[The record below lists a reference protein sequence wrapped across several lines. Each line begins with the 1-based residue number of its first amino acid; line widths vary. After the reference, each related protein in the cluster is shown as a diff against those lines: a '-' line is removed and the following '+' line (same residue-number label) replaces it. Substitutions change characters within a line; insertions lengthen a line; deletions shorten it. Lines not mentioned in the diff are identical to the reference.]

1 MLSSKNLTLTI
12 LPLTMLA
19 SAQQKKPNFVFF
31 ITDDIS
37 PNDLGIYGNKQI
49 KTPNLDKLAK
59 KSIVFENAYLTA
71 SSCSPSRCSIITSR
85 YPHNT
90 GAPEL
95 GMSLPK
101 DQLTVTQVLKN
112 NGYYTVLSGKNHIR
126 NSKSMGFDVCSDSK
140 PAGAEKWVGHLKDRP
155 KDKPFFFWFASH
167 DAHHPFQF
175 NKLAPHY
182 KPSEVPVPPML
193 YDGPETRKELA
204 AYYHE
209 VSRSDYYVG
218 EVIKELENQGIFD
231 NTYFVFCSDN
241 GRPFLRCKTYL
252 YESGIQTPLLISG
265 PKVKP
270 GRSKSLISSIDFAAT
285 FLDLAGIKRPEFF
298 QGRSF
303 QNVLKNPEEAHRK
316 TLFAERNWHIYQSHE
331 RMVRIGDYM
340 YIWNAWPHK
349 HNVAGE
355 SACYAFPTVK
365 EYWEAGKQGKLTP
378 KQLEFTQLPKKAELL
393 FNVERDPLQMNNLS
407 DSVEYQDMLKK
418 FRKVLNKWQVDTGDT
433 VPTNPTPNRQPLHK
447 RVKKLPKRREF
458 AGQKTNAKAINNPGQ
473 F

>member
-1 MLSSKNLTLTI
+1 MNKLLLIFSLLLGICT
-12 LPLTMLA
+12 A
-19 SAQQKKPNFVFF
+19 AEKPNFIFF

-37 PNDLGIYGNKQI
+37 PNDLGIYGNKHI
-49 KTPNLDKLAK
+49 KTPHLDSLAK
-59 KSIVFENAYLTA
+59 EALVFDNAYLTA

-90 GAPEL
+90 AAPEL

-101 DQLTVTQVLKN
+101 DQLTVSQVLKN
-112 NGYYTVLSGKNHIR
+112 NGYYTVMSGKNHIR
-126 NSKSMGFDVCSDSK
+126 NPKSMGFDVYSNSN
-140 PAGAEKWVGHLKDRP
+140 PAGSEKWVGHLRSRP

-175 NKLAPHY
+175 NDLAPHY
-182 KPSEVPVPPML
+182 DPSEVPVPPML

-218 EVIKELENQGIFD
+218 ELIKELKKQGIYN

-252 YESGIQTPLLISG
+252 YESGIKTPLLISG
-265 PKVKP
+265 PKVKA
-270 GRSKSLISSIDFAAT
+270 GRSASFISAIDFSAT
-285 FLDLAGIKRPEFF
+285 FLDLAEIKRPKSF

-303 QNVLKNPEEAHRK
+303 KKVLSEPKAPHRK
-316 TLFAERNWHIYQSHE
+316 FLIAERNWHVYQSHE
-331 RMVRIGDYM
+331 RMVRFGDYM
-340 YIWNAWPHK
+340 YIWNAWPEK

-355 SACYAFPTVK
+355 SSCYAFPTVK
-365 EYWEAGKQGKLTP
+365 EYWEAGKAGKLSA
-378 KQLEFTQLPKKAELL
+378 KQFEFTQLPKAPEQL
-393 FNVERDPLQMNNLS
+393 FNVKRDPFQMTNLAES
-407 DSVEYQDMLKK
+407 AEYKDMLRK
-418 FRKVLNKWQVDTGDT
+418 FRKVLNQWQEETGDT
-433 VPTNPTPNRQPLHK
+433 VPTNPRDNRQPLHT
-447 RVKKLPKRREF
+447 RVRKHPKTKEF
-458 AGQKTNAKAINNPGQ
+458 AGQKKNAKAINKPGP